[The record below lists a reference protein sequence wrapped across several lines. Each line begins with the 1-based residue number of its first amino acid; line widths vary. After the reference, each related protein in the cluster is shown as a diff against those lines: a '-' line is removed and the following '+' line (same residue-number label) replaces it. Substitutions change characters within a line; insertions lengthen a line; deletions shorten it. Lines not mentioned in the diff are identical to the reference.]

1 MPTTIKEV
9 HDRLSRID
17 HVVVCIDPVDLDNI
31 WLCLWALVR
40 VPSAQIHIV
49 LSPRVLDLR
58 VPNFGDLFGQL
69 IKTLDSTFQNDPH
82 TREHI
87 PLYMALF
94 ALRFL
99 AKILSKNHD
108 KERIVF
114 YWDWRSMDTIVPCI
128 HHPTHVLDMLYACN
142 KEECQQA
149 LGAMQL
155 RGPERKTKLVAVMEK
170 SARRLAKELGYQ
182 TPADVQRWPLQALI
196 LGGGPF
202 TEMPR
207 LLAET
212 ALVPIAIVAMAR
224 TWFANVNIFPNN
236 YNDMMDLDA
245 SINTELIK
253 ERAIPTWIFP
263 TECAKAKLKD
273 GKVVRP
279 CALDFSDDDTIR
291 IFRAAGDMES
301 YDQAVFLSKEIK
313 TLAKVHMFDVLTVV
327 PDERLVQN
335 FGHCKTR

>member
-69 IKTLDSTFQNDPH
+69 IKTL
-82 TREHI
+82 
-87 PLYMALF
+87 
-94 ALRFL
+94 
-99 AKILSKNHD
+99 
-108 KERIVF
+108 ERIVF

-182 TPADVQRWPLQALI
+182 TPADVLHPLDELI
-196 LGGGPF
+196 SLF
-202 TEMPR
+202 K
-207 LLAET
+207 
-212 ALVPIAIVAMAR
+212 AIVAMAR